1 MALIRCY
8 ECNEKISHL
17 AESCPSCGA
26 PPETDGKKLQSLIK
40 ISEFESTIENLQKR
54 KDKFDKFLGYVVL
67 WFLFSILLWSLDN
80 EILSRMGK
88 DMVAFSAI
96 VGFILAQISYS
107 RYEKKIKDIT
117 KKIQFEENWE
127 KTDN

>member
-26 PPETDGKKLQSLIK
+26 PPETGGKKLESLIK

-54 KDKFDKFLGYVVL
+54 KDKFDKLLGYVGL
-67 WFLFSILLWSLDN
+67 WFLFSILLWGLDN

-88 DMVAFSAI
+88 DMVAFPVI
-96 VGFILAQISYS
+96 VGFILAQISYT
-107 RYEKKIKDIT
+107 RYEKKIKNIT

>member
-17 AESCPSCGA
+17 AEFCPSCGA

-54 KDKFDKFLGYVVL
+54 KDKFDKFLGYVGL
-67 WFLFSILLWSLDN
+67 WFFFSILLWSLDN

-88 DMVAFSAI
+88 DMVAFSVI

-107 RYEKKIKDIT
+107 RYAVSYTHLTLPT
-117 KKIQFEENWE
+117 KA
-127 KTDN
+127 

>member
-1 MALIRCY
+1 M
-8 ECNEKISHL
+8 
-17 AESCPSCGA
+17 
-26 PPETDGKKLQSLIK
+26 IK

-54 KDKFDKFLGYVVL
+54 KDKFDKFLGYVGL

-88 DMVAFSAI
+88 DMVAFPVI
-96 VGFILAQISYS
+96 VGFILAQLSYS
-107 RYEKKIKDIT
+107 RYEKKIKNIT

-127 KTDN
+127 KIDN